1 MWLNPVKAMGQ
12 SRLRIGT
19 ASWSSP
25 LEPVGI
31 QIWDR
36 NSTSCLQGWVG
47 QGRDGYPG
55 VGSVGM
61 AAAGG
66 EGSGM
71 LPAVP
76 LGAEDAAPRSDR
88 YGNPIGAAGKAL
100 I

>member
-1 MWLNPVKAMGQ
+1 M
-12 SRLRIGT
+12 
-19 ASWSSP
+19 
-25 LEPVGI
+25 
-31 QIWDR
+31 
-36 NSTSCLQGWVG
+36 
-47 QGRDGYPG
+47 
-55 VGSVGM
+55 GM

-66 EGSGM
+66 GGSGM